1 MINSLKIISFQIGD
15 QVVAVNGKNV
25 MKMRYS
31 EVSTIFKIE
40 IVQNTFVDRYTL
52 YLYAA
57 LVKQ

>member
-40 IVQNTFVDRYTL
+40 IVQNTFVDGYTL
-52 YLYAA
+52 YLPAA